1 MKEWGFAVACTT
13 SLTLACPTPAMAETD
28 GPVGR
33 FQADHWNE
41 DWSGQ
46 AVPAWKGLPVLGGAG
61 SLSLGADS
69 HFRLEHKDPFAFG
82 TTPERVRTN
91 LLGRALVHA
100 DLRVGSELRTYI
112 EVGLWDQA
120 GKPDALTFDEA
131 DLALQRAFIDW
142 KPSGNLTI
150 RAGRQDIFDRSSRLL
165 RPADAVNYQQV
176 FDAVR
181 IQFGSAAARTEI
193 YIGEPFLP
201 RDGYFEQSD
210 LQGDALWTGGSHQR
224 TSQTIK
230 GLSYG
235 VYGAWIDRDSAAY
248 LAIPGNEHR
257 GVAVARASYRNP
269 TWRGSVEYGRQF
281 GSHRGNRIDAWA
293 FATEFGRNL
302 SDGGRLKASVRFD
315 GASGDRSETA
325 ANESWGPVFP
335 GMFYLGR
342 SGVYNP
348 TNAIGLF
355 SELSWQASP
364 DLQVAFAGEQVWR
377 VSDGASF
384 GSPGG
389 RPLLAK
395 GTPGDAHILSGGT
408 LSAQWRAS
416 DSHEVRA
423 AIFSLSPEG
432 AFRKA
437 GGERLDGL
445 VISLISRF

>member
-1 MKEWGFAVACTT
+1 MRRWRISVVCAT
-13 SLTLACPTPAMAETD
+13 SMTHVCSATAIAEAEQT
-28 GPVGR
+28 VVR
-33 FQADHWNE
+33 FQTDRWNE
-41 DWSGQ
+41 EWSGDG
-46 AVPAWKGLPVLGGAG
+46 VPFWKGMPVLGGAG

-69 HFRLEHKDPFAFG
+69 YFRLEHKDPFAFG
-82 TTPERVRTN
+82 TTSERARTN

-100 DLRVGSELRTYI
+100 NLRAGSELRTYI

-120 GKPDALTFDEA
+120 GKPDAVTVDEA

-142 KPSGNLTI
+142 TPTSDLAI

-181 IQFGSAAARTEI
+181 VQFGSATARTEI

-248 LAIPGNEHR
+248 LATPGNEHR
-257 GVAVARASYRNP
+257 GMAVARMSYRDP
-269 TWRGSVEYGRQF
+269 VWRVSVEYGRQF
-281 GSHRGNRIDAWA
+281 GSNNGNRIDAWA
-293 FATEFGRNL
+293 FATEFGGNI
-302 SDGGRLKASVRFD
+302 SKGGRLKANVRFD
-315 GASGDRSETA
+315 GASGDLSETT

-348 TNAIGLF
+348 TNAMGF
-355 SELSWQASP
+355 FPELSWQASP
-364 DLQVAFAGEQVWR
+364 DLRLALVGEEVWR

-384 GSPGG
+384 ASPGG

-395 GTPGDAHILSGGT
+395 GTPGDAHILSGGKLT
-408 LSAQWRAS
+408 AQWRVS
-416 DSHEVRA
+416 DSHEVRT
-423 AIFSLSPEG
+423 AIFRLSPEG

-437 GGERLDGL
+437 GGETIDGL
-445 VISLISRF
+445 VMSLISRF